1 MTRGI
6 HPSLFKYSFPL
17 LCLSRWQLSLWA
29 LKVLCHL
36 QTNNASQQHQ
46 MLSHHLPSQL
56 AACRTGD
63 SRTGDSRT
71 ASGLGIEAVTYNHV
85 AVFLSFFFPFS
96 FSLCEFPEH
105 ISPFNA
111 YLCIYWIFFSSTGSM
126 RAVPFPPPLTQ
137 CGLGNSD
144 EHQPRSRGGA
154 GVIFKAALC

>member
-1 MTRGI
+1 VTRGI

-36 QTNNASQQHQ
+36 QTNNAPQQHQ

-56 AACRTGD
+56 AACRTGDSRTGD

-85 AVFLSFFFPFS
+85 AVFLSFFFSLFLFPSVSSRSRSAHSMHICAFTG
-96 FSLCEFPEH
+96 FSL
-105 ISPFNA
+105 A
-111 YLCIYWIFFSSTGSM
+111 QL
-126 RAVPFPPPLTQ
+126 AA
-137 CGLGNSD
+137 CGLFPSLP
-144 EHQPRSRGGA
+144 H
-154 GVIFKAALC
+154 